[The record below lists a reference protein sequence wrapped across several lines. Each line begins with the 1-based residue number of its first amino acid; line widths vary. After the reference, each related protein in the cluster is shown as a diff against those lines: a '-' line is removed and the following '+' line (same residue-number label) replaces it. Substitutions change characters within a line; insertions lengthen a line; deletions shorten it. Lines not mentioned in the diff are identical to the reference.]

1 MSFNFQGRFIL
12 MFLHFSLGI
21 SCGMILEGL
30 WPFSHSP
37 QPVLSILQKNQNHL
51 KIKEITVK
59 QMPAILHLW
68 LLGILWK
75 CAHFILQIEN
85 LFWLLT
91 LHGHDGYML
100 VYLLSPKESKNI
112 KSEGK

>member
-68 LLGILWK
+68 LLGIL
-75 CAHFILQIEN
+75 
-85 LFWLLT
+85 FWLLT